1 MLMMST
7 SLTEIFACISSVPGL
22 VPNYHTKPNRS
33 LLVVMQNIIRHIQGS
48 ESDYAPASVGR
59 M

>member
-1 MLMMST
+1 MMST